1 MCSKCL
7 INWAILSS
15 SWQQL
20 LRNSQDFYSTN
31 LGVNMCTNTHIK
43 STSLSLQW
51 ATVAGRSAPR
61 CSLSPRGG
69 LWQSGNCS
77 RRSHSHQ
84 HCWIKT
90 TSLPFF
96 TLICTGFKIELT
108 NYLPAVVSNLFLHT
122 KSFQWSV
129 ISEEKLKER
138 RDCFMERSA
147 NFGKAYGDQTKQI
160 HIRLTSNSPLYP
172 ARQQNA
178 QITTVGE
185 EV

>member
-7 INWAILSS
+7 MNWAILSS

-20 LRNSQDFYSTN
+20 LCNSQDFDSTK

-77 RRSHSHQ
+77 RSHSHQ

-122 KSFQWSV
+122 KSFTV
-129 ISEEKLKER
+129 ISEEKLK
-138 RDCFMERSA
+138 DCFMERSA
-147 NFGKAYGDQTKQI
+147 NFGKAYGNQTKQI
-160 HIRLTSNSPLYP
+160 HIRLPWNSPLYP

>member
-20 LRNSQDFYSTN
+20 LRNSQDCYSTKF
-31 LGVNMCTNTHIK
+31 GVDMCTNTHIK

-51 ATVAGRSAPR
+51 ATEAGRSAPR
-61 CSLSPRGG
+61 RSLSPRGG

-77 RRSHSHQ
+77 RWSHSHQ

-96 TLICTGFKIELT
+96 TLICTGFQIELT
-108 NYLPAVVSNLFLHT
+108 NDLPAYVWNLFLHK
-122 KSFQWSV
+122 KSFTV
-129 ISEEKLKER
+129 ISEEKIKER
-138 RDCFMERSA
+138 RDCFMERST
-147 NFGKAYGDQTKQI
+147 NFPNS
-160 HIRLTSNSPLYP
+160 HIWKGLWRPN
-172 ARQQNA
+172 
-178 QITTVGE
+178 
-185 EV
+185 

>member
-7 INWAILSS
+7 MNWAILSS

-20 LRNSQDFYSTN
+20 LCNSQDFYSTK

-43 STSLSLQW
+43 TTSLSLQW
-51 ATVAGRSAPR
+51 ATVAGRSALR
-61 CSLSPRGG
+61 CSLSPQGG

-122 KSFQWSV
+122 KSFTV

-147 NFGKAYGDQTKQI
+147 NFGKAYGDLTKQI
-160 HIRLTSNSPLYP
+160 HIRLTWNSPLYP